1 MSRLE
6 RDLPLPTPAPCAAT
20 WPPGPHPRR
29 PTWPGRKAGCSSWPR
44 SPRSPAPQGPGRL
57 VPLAAARD
65 L

>member
-6 RDLPLPTPAPCAAT
+6 RDLPPPTPAPCAAT
-20 WPPGPHPRR
+20 WPPGHIRGGRPGPAGRQAVPPGPDHLDPQHP
-29 PTWPGRKAGCSSWPR
+29 T
-44 SPRSPAPQGPGRL
+44 GPGRL